1 MTISIIQIQEIIHFL
16 IPKRVLMK
24 TIIILTTTTT
34 KIISIIALED
44 STSLASPS
52 SGTTG

>member
-16 IPKRVLMK
+16 IPKKVLMK
-24 TIIILTTTTT
+24 TIIILTT

-52 SGTTG
+52 SGMTG